1 MSDLQI
7 WISIFRDGLI
17 LGVIYAVIA
26 LGYTM
31 VYGVL
36 QLINF
41 AHSEVFATGAI
52 VGYEVLILFKDSGIN
67 GYVQVGIAL
76 LVAMLISGGLNVLI
90 ERLAYRP
97 LRNAPKLVPLITAI
111 GVSFL
116 LQDTLRMF
124 LNVKEQTDKV
134 PYPTVLGSDM
144 ILGLQPADLLL
155 IIVGGVMLVGLN
167 FLVNRTKLGTAI
179 RAVAQDGQT
188 ARLMGINTN
197 NIIAL
202 TFFIGGALG
211 GVAGVLW
218 GVKFGQVDAYM
229 GTAPGLKAFTAAV
242 LGGIGSVP
250 GAVVGGLVLGFL
262 ENLIATISIFGVKMT
277 LTDNSFIQGIGSVL
291 QNINIQWKDVGP
303 FMVLIIIL
311 IFKPAGLLG
320 KATTE
325 KV

>member
-17 LGVIYAVIA
+17 LGVVYAIIA

-41 AHSEVFATGAI
+41 AHSEVFATGAV
-52 VGYEVLILFKDSGIN
+52 VGYQVLAALNGVEMN
-67 GYVQVGIAL
+67 GYLKVILAILGAMIFSGL
-76 LVAMLISGGLNVLI
+76 LNILI

-97 LRNAPKLVPLITAI
+97 LRGAPKLVPLITAI

-116 LQDTLRMF
+116 LQDSLRMF
-124 LNVKEQTDKV
+124 INLKEQTDRLS
-134 PYPTVLGSDM
+134 YPSVLGTEK
-144 ILGLQPADLLL
+144 ILGLNPTDVLLFVVAAL
-155 IIVGGVMLVGLN
+155 MLLVLN
-167 FLVNRTKLGTAI
+167 YMVNYTKLGTAI
-179 RAVAQDGQT
+179 RAVAQDQQT

-211 GVAGVLW
+211 GAAGVLW
-218 GVKFGQVDAYM
+218 GVKFTQVDGYI
-229 GTAPGLKAFTAAV
+229 GIIPGIKAFTAAV
-242 LGGIGSVP
+242 LGGIGSIP

-262 ENLIATISIFGVKMT
+262 ENLIGAISIFGVKM
-277 LTDNSFIQGIGSVL
+277 SFSTNGFVQSIGNVL
-291 QNINIQWKDVGP
+291 MNIGVQWKDVGA

>member
-17 LGVIYAVIA
+17 LGVVYAIIA

-41 AHSEVFATGAI
+41 AHSEVFATGAV
-52 VGYEVLILFKDSGIN
+52 VGYQVLAALSGVEMN
-67 GYVQVGIAL
+67 GYLKVILAILGAMIFSGL
-76 LVAMLISGGLNVLI
+76 LNILI

-97 LRNAPKLVPLITAI
+97 LRGAPKLVPLITAI

-116 LQDTLRMF
+116 LQDSLRMF
-124 LNVKEQTDKV
+124 INLKEQTDRLS
-134 PYPTVLGSDM
+134 YPSVLGTEK
-144 ILGLQPADLLL
+144 ILGLNPTDVLLFVVAAL
-155 IIVGGVMLVGLN
+155 MLLVLN
-167 FLVNRTKLGTAI
+167 YMVNYTKLGTAI
-179 RAVAQDGQT
+179 RAVAQDQQT

-211 GVAGVLW
+211 GAAGVLW
-218 GVKFGQVDAYM
+218 GIKFTQVDGYI
-229 GTAPGLKAFTAAV
+229 GIIPGIKAFTAAV
-242 LGGIGSVP
+242 LGGIGSIP

-262 ENLIATISIFGVKMT
+262 ENLIGAISIFGVKM
-277 LTDNSFIQGIGSVL
+277 SFSTNGFVQSIGNVL
-291 QNINIQWKDVGP
+291 MNVGVQWKDVGA